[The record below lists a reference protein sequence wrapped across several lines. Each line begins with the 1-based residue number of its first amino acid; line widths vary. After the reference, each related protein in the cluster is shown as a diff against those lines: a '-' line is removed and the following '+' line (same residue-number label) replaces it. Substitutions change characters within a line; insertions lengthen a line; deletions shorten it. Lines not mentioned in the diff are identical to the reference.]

1 MGCGGGEEQGKP
13 ESAPNLVI
21 GNDGAETTVASLYQM
36 PTPNELFSL
45 VRQLAGDGQ
54 KRMMNPETNVDRY
67 ATLKARALN
76 FGIYSTDLVFAS
88 YFKLNVEVVRYY
100 LTTKK
105 LAESLGIVSAFSDAD
120 FVRLEAN
127 LTRGD
132 SLEII
137 SNDAYTKAYAKLQDE
152 KMGPTL
158 SLVMA
163 GGWVETMHLLLNQI
177 EVHGNNPALMARV
190 GEQKVTLEHLVEM
203 MRPHESDADVS
214 SVMKDLL
221 LVRDI
226 YDQVDVKRVVHQG
239 PSTSGRMVLGDDIK
253 VELTDAKYQA
263 LRTAVEEL
271 RGRMIQPEA
280 QTNS

>member
-1 MGCGGGEEQGKP
+1 
-13 ESAPNLVI
+13 
-21 GNDGAETTVASLYQM
+21 
-36 PTPNELFSL
+36 
-45 VRQLAGDGQ
+45 
-54 KRMMNPETNVDRY
+54 
-67 ATLKARALN
+67 
-76 FGIYSTDLVFAS
+76 
-88 YFKLNVEVVRYY
+88 
-100 LTTKK
+100 
-105 LAESLGIVSAFSDAD
+105 
-120 FVRLEAN
+120 
-127 LTRGD
+127 
-132 SLEII
+132 
-137 SNDAYTKAYAKLQDE
+137 
-152 KMGPTL
+152 
-158 SLVMA
+158 
-163 GGWVETMHLLLNQI
+163 
-177 EVHGNNPALMARV
+177 V